1 VSKGPDRVKHVAYH
15 EAGHAVTAF
24 LTGAAIQSVS
34 IVEDGDSR
42 GHVIRRP
49 AVSRH
54 SSVPQSSLGAVSRAL
69 DMRNEGQDSSYSA
82 MKESPRNDRIGFAVS
97 TGR

>member
-1 VSKGPDRVKHVAYH
+1 MLSQPPREPESAIGAFRSWRKGNNLPMRS
-15 EAGHAVTAF
+15 GRSVTGF
-24 LTGAAIQSVS
+24 
-34 IVEDGDSR
+34 
-42 GHVIRRP
+42 IRSTKMFRNP
-49 AVSRH
+49 VLSNN
-54 SSVPQSSLGAVSRAL
+54 SSVPQSALKAVSRVL